1 MNKSHTHHTNKES
14 YGYVVI
20 MQNVLRTFVLLE
32 VKKKKSVLITLT
44 HVGWI
49 PTENVYIPLQFHLFF
64 SEVMNPTILQ

>member
-32 VKKKKSVLITLT
+32 VKKKKVFL
-44 HVGWI
+44 
-49 PTENVYIPLQFHLFF
+49 
-64 SEVMNPTILQ
+64 